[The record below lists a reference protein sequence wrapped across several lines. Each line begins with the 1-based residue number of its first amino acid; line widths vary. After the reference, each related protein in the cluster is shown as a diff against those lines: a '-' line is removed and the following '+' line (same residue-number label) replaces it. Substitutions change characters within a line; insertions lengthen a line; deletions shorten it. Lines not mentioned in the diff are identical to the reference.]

1 MTDRVMEIRDRTR
14 GLLREL
20 PEGIALV
27 AAAKTRSAE
36 EVRAAIEGGVRI
48 IGHNYVQEADSC
60 VEVLKNDEFS
70 AIPRVKHHL
79 IGHLQR
85 NKVRQAVRLFDA
97 IQTLDSLRLARAVD
111 AACEEIDRRMPVLI
125 EINSAREAQKAG
137 VVPEEAE
144 ELIRE
149 IAQFRQLRID
159 GLMTM
164 GPFVDDPE
172 RLRPF
177 FAATK
182 DLFDRIAQLA
192 IPGASMTT
200 LSMGMSDSYRV
211 GIDEG
216 ATMIRLG
223 TVLFGP
229 RKSSLN
235 GDPRTSHSSGDQ

>member
-1 MTDRVMEIRDRTR
+1 MTDRLTEIRERTR

-20 PEGIALV
+20 PEGISLV
-27 AAAKTRSAE
+27 AAAKTRSPA
-36 EVRAAIEGGVRI
+36 EVRASIEGGVHI
-48 IGHNYVQEADSC
+48 IGQNYVQEAASC
-60 VEVLKNDEFS
+60 VEALREGELS
-70 AIPRVKHHL
+70 ARSGVEHHL

-85 NKVRQAVRLFDA
+85 NKARQAVHLFDA
-97 IQTLDSLRLARAVD
+97 IQTIDSLRLARAVD
-111 AACEEIDRRMPVLI
+111 AACEEIDRRMPVLV

-144 ELIRE
+144 ELIGEVARL
-149 IAQFRQLRID
+149 RRLRID

-164 GPFVDDPE
+164 GPFVDNPE

-182 DLFDRIAQLA
+182 DLFDRIARLT

-200 LSMGMSDSYRV
+200 LSMGMSNSYRV
-211 GIDEG
+211 AIDEG

-229 RKSSLN
+229 RAHL
-235 GDPRTSHSSGDQ
+235 

>member
-1 MTDRVMEIRDRTR
+1 MTDRLTEIRDRTR
-14 GLLREL
+14 RLLHEL
-20 PEGIALV
+20 PEGVSLV
-27 AAAKTRSAE
+27 AAAKTRSPE
-36 EVRAAIEGGVRI
+36 EVRAAIAGGVRI
-48 IGHNYVQEADSC
+48 IGQNYVQEAASC
-60 VEVLKNDEFS
+60 VEALKEGTLS
-70 AIPRVKHHL
+70 ASPGIEHHL

-85 NKVRQAVRLFDA
+85 NKARQAVRLFDT
-97 IQTLDSLRLARAVD
+97 IQTIDSLRLARAVD

-125 EINSAREAQKAG
+125 EINSAREARKTG
-137 VVPEEAE
+137 IVPEEAE
-144 ELIRE
+144 ELIRD
-149 IAQFRQLRID
+149 IARFRRLRID

-164 GPFVDDPE
+164 GPFADDPD

-182 DLFDRIAQLA
+182 DLFDRMAKLA

-211 GIDEG
+211 AIDEG

-229 RKSSLN
+229 RA
-235 GDPRTSHSSGDQ
+235 